1 MFWYPSSASFQPT
14 LPLRG
19 ATWESSPTSGCAGC
33 FNPRSPCGE
42 RRLLQDSLVRL
53 AQFQPTLPLR
63 GATLCQAQHL
73 DPFAFQPTLP
83 LRGATV
89 RHCSIG
95 LDDSVS
101 THAPLAGS
109 DHGGVGVGLGIG
121 QFQPTLPLRGAT
133 PVGVAVLDHL
143 DLVSTHAPLAG
154 SDMYPRASAASDAL
168 FQPTLPLRGATILE
182 SRELSYRVVST
193 HAPLA
198 GSDRTCIGR
207 MPPTC
212 CFNPRSPCGERPST

>member
-133 PVGVAVLDHL
+133 CTPER
-143 DLVSTHAPLAG
+143 P
-154 SDMYPRASAASDAL
+154 
-168 FQPTLPLRGATILE
+168 Q
-182 SRELSYRVVST
+182 
-193 HAPLA
+193 
-198 GSDRTCIGR
+198 
-207 MPPTC
+207 PPTR
-212 CFNPRSPCGERPST
+212 CFNPRSPCGERPSLRAASFHTEWFQPTLPLRGATGRA